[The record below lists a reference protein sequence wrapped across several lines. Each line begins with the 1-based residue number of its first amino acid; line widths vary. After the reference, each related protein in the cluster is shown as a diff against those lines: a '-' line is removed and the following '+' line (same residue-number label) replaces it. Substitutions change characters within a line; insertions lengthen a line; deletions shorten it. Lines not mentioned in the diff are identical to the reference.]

1 MGQLKNLFVWN
12 MGQQKIYKFYDD
24 LCVKKILENGF
35 DERDRC
41 KTSSEGL
48 KKGTAFM
55 LRPKNY
61 K

>member
-1 MGQLKNLFVWN
+1 